1 MLSVLLATG
10 RAFSRDP
17 KAATTVEI
25 TLQELLDEI
34 ARDGGDLATLLR
46 RYSDEGALTQERIA
60 ELRTEASTAFQTLR
74 TSGNLSENDVA
85 QLETLA
91 DAIEGLTAED
101 THLAEA
107 AAEAA
112 ARVEAI
118 AARAGITD
126 TATPAEGEG
135 DEGGEGDDAGDDAE
149 GTGDAGDGGGETPP
163 ADAPPADGGGEPTPA
178 EQAAADQLAA
188 AASAARSQRRRV
200 DLAQVARRTRRP
212 EPPAADV
219 QRGIS
224 DVLVA
229 AAGVPGMEVGTG
241 FSGWDD
247 VGRAIEARTLGFA
260 NGRTLGRHRNG
271 LAVLRKEFDQSLMAS
286 GENDNEVLE
295 RAVDETR
302 LPNGSLLAAG
312 GWCAPSEQTYDLCD
326 LPCAYEGLASFPEIV
341 ASRGGIRWTEGLD
354 FCDIYNSP
362 GFFHF
367 TEAQM
372 AATPRPDKPCME
384 IPCPEFSECRLDVD
398 GLCVT
403 GDILQRRGYP
413 ETIAQ
418 FVQGVLCAHAH
429 KMNAWKLQ
437 QVVAGSTNDGIV
449 GSGCS
454 GATASILEAIELE
467 VEAYKY
473 RRRSSRATTLEMLA
487 PYWVRGVIR
496 ADLSRRN
503 GVELL
508 SVTDEQINAWFTQ
521 RGVRPDWV
529 YDWQDITSCALP
541 GPDNT
546 IAAWPTEVEFIIY
559 EAGTWVAAT
568 LDVITLDT
576 IYDSALLKQN
586 KYTQLFTEEG
596 ICMIRRCN
604 QSRRFT
610 VPICADGST
619 GAQIA
624 CACSAGAGS

>member
-1 MLSVLLATG
+1 M
-10 RAFSRDP
+10 
-17 KAATTVEI
+17 EI

-34 ARDGGDLATLLR
+34 ARDGGNLADMLR
-46 RYSDEGALTQERIA
+46 RLSDDGTLTTERIA
-60 ELRTEASTAFQTLR
+60 ELRTEASATFQQIR
-74 TSGNLSENDVA
+74 TSGTLSEADVA
-85 QLETLA
+85 SLETLA

-101 THLAEA
+101 THLTEA
-107 AAEAA
+107 AAES
-112 ARVEAI
+112 ARRVDEI

-126 TATPAEGEG
+126 NADGADG
-135 DEGGEGDDAGDDAE
+135 DGDDADADGDGDAD
-149 GTGDAGDGGGETPP
+149 GGAAGDGDAP
-163 ADAPPADGGGEPTPA
+163 ADAPVDTPPVNDGEDATA
-178 EQAAADQLAA
+178 QLAA
-188 AASAARSQRRRV
+188 AAARATRRRV
-200 DLAQVARRTRRP
+200 DLAAVARRVRRP
-212 EPPAADV
+212 EPPAADTE
-219 QRGIS
+219 RSMS

-241 FSGWDD
+241 FNSWED
-247 VGRAIEARTLGFA
+247 VGRALESRFTGFA
-260 NGRTLGRHRNG
+260 NGRANGRHRNG
-271 LAVLRKEFDQSLMAS
+271 LAVLRKEFDQSLLAS
-286 GENDNEVLE
+286 GENDNAVLE
-295 RAVDETR
+295 LAVSESR
-302 LPNGSLLAAG
+302 LPGGSLLAAG

-341 ASRGGIRWTEGLD
+341 AARGGIRWTEGLD
-354 FCDIYNSP
+354 FCDIYNST

-372 AATPRPDKPCME
+372 AADPRPDKPCME
-384 IPCPEFSECRLDVD
+384 IPCPDFSEARLDVD

-413 ETIAQ
+413 ETVAQ
-418 FVQGVLCAHAH
+418 FITGVLCAHAH

-437 QVVAGSTNDGIV
+437 QVIAGSTNDGIV

-454 GATASILEAIELE
+454 GATASVLEAIELE

-487 PYWVRGVIR
+487 PYWITGVIR
-496 ADLSRRN
+496 ADLARRN

-508 SVTDEQINAWFTQ
+508 SVTDAQIVAWFNM
-521 RGVRPDWV
+521 RGVRPDFV
-529 YDWQDITSCALP
+529 YDWQDLTSCALP

-596 ICMIRRCN
+596 IKMIRRCN

-624 CACSAGAGS
+624 CACSGAAS